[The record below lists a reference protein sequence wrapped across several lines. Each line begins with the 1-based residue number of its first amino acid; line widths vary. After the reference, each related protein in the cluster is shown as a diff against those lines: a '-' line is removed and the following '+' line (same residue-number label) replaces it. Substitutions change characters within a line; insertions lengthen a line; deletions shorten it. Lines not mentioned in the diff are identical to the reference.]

1 MCKSKLRRPAPE
13 VPADLVLRSAIIGC
27 GQIAGGYDEQA
38 GSDEAVRT
46 HAKAYQLQPATA
58 LVAVADEDRRRARE
72 FSAHWGN
79 PAVYTDAAQMLASV
93 GPDIVSIC
101 TPDDTHADLLELC
114 LDCPSIKAV
123 WCEKP
128 LTTEVDRAEAIVS
141 TYAQRGV
148 VLAVNYQRRWDPEMQ
163 RIKRALQR
171 GELGNIQKV
180 VVYYTKG
187 ICHNGSHAVD
197 LLLDW
202 FGPPGEM
209 QVLGSHLDFVADD
222 PTVDARLLLGD
233 VPVYLIGADEREYSI
248 FEMYILGTLGRVNV
262 KNFGR
267 ETEWFRRQPDPL
279 LEGYQELG
287 SRGIVYVTE
296 TARAMAHAL
305 QEIVH
310 AIFTRQPVRSNGETA
325 LTTLRVCRELAS
337 QARRAR

>member
-1 MCKSKLRRPAPE
+1 MCENKLRKPTPE

-38 GSDEAVRT
+38 GSDEAIRT
-46 HAKAYQLQPATA
+46 HAKAYQLQPATE
-58 LVAVADEDRRRARE
+58 LVAVADLDSRRAHE
-72 FSAHWGN
+72 FSARWGD
-79 PAVYTDAAQMLASV
+79 PAVFTDAAQMLATV
-93 GPDIVSIC
+93 GPDMVSIC
-101 TPDDTHADLLELC
+101 TPDNTHADLLELC
-114 LDCPSIKAV
+114 LSYPSIKAV

-141 TYAQRGV
+141 AYEQRGL
-148 VLAVNYQRRWDPEMQ
+148 VLAVNYQRRWDAEMQ

-233 VPVYLIGADEREYSI
+233 VPVYLIGADAREYSI
-248 FEMYILGTLGRVNV
+248 FEMHILGTLGRVNV
-262 KNFGR
+262 KSAGR
-267 ETEWFRRQPDPL
+267 ETEWFQRRPDPD
-279 LEGYQELG
+279 LEGYQELS
-287 SRGIVYVTE
+287 SRGIVYETE
-296 TARAMAHAL
+296 TSRAMAHAL
-305 QEIVH
+305 QEIIQ
-310 AIFTRQPVRSNGETA
+310 AIFTGQPVRSNGESA
-325 LTTLRVCRELAS
+325 LATLRVCQQLAA
-337 QARRAR
+337 QARRD